1 MTETPLFSKGH
12 KESKTLGIIL
22 LHDTVSYVETE
33 IVHLT
38 RPMYFSH
45 ELSAILRDSPQAFEQ
60 AKVWSGRK

>member
-1 MTETPLFSKGH
+1 MIILLHFARGIY
-12 KESKTLGIIL
+12 IIL
-22 LHDTVSYVETE
+22 LHDTYVETE